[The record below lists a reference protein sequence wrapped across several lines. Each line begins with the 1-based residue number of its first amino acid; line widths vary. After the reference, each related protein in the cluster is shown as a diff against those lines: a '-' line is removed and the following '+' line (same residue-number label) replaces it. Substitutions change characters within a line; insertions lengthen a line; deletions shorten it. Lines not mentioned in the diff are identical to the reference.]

1 MCLCGHTYGHFRR
14 RSHIA
19 TARGVHQSGS
29 TWTSA
34 ALVRQETTPPC
45 CYADVHVEGPHMYLY
60 GAARLQ
66 NACRKMRGGAPSTTA
81 GSTPVPRP
89 PLGVL
94 WAGSNRPWRARVA
107 IYHPRRAAPLGAWAG
122 PCAAVTWNFTYKTDG
137 AGKAVFRQKRKK
149 RSLAEKP
156 PKTLTLHTK
165 YIPTRPYK
173 GRGA

>member
-1 MCLCGHTYGHFRR
+1 MDIGSSGAPRNDPAVLLCAF
-14 RSHIA
+14 
-19 TARGVHQSGS
+19 
-29 TWTSA
+29 
-34 ALVRQETTPPC
+34 
-45 CYADVHVEGPHMYLY
+45 HMYLY

-81 GSTPVPRP
+81 GSTPVPR
-89 PLGVL
+89 
-94 WAGSNRPWRARVA
+94 S
-107 IYHPRRAAPLGAWAG
+107 PLGAWAG